1 MWGKALR
8 QGDIFIT
15 APPDGVSGRELF
27 LWAWSMGAGRERS
40 REGLP
45 VPWTAEAL
53 EAAFAEAGREVS
65 LRTVEN
71 WRAGATVPNRRN
83 RLVLAGL
90 FAGRDRAVEAAWM
103 EGLAGRPWTAPAE
116 VETPSEAE
124 PETAADI
131 VAETDASARKP
142 RVGPAVAAAL
152 LLAGGVW
159 LWRAADTAPT
169 VTELRV
175 CAPEDFDKATLR
187 CPAHQ
192 DVFAA
197 GTREVRVS
205 FEASPPEGTPF
216 ERRWY
221 RDGRM
226 FLLRDGFF
234 DAAWENWTWL
244 RNPDGHDPGT
254 YHLRIVVDGEVATA
268 EFEVEALD

>member
-1 MWGKALR
+1 M
-8 QGDIFIT
+8 
-15 APPDGVSGRELF
+15 
-27 LWAWSMGAGRERS
+27 
-40 REGLP
+40 
-45 VPWTAEAL
+45 PWTAEGL

-71 WRAGATVPNRRN
+71 WRSGATVPNRRN

-90 FAGRDRAVEAAWM
+90 FGGRDRAVEAAWM

-116 VETPSEAE
+116 VEMPSDAE
-124 PETAADI
+124 PETAAGT
-131 VAETDASARKP
+131 AASARKP
-142 RVGPAVAAAL
+142 WVGPAVAAAL
-152 LLAGGVW
+152 LTGGVW
-159 LWRAADTAPT
+159 LWRASGAEPV

-175 CAPEDFDKATLR
+175 CAPEDFDEAILR

-244 RNPDGHDPGT
+244 RNSEGHDPGT

-268 EFEVEALD
+268 EFEVGELE

>member
-1 MWGKALR
+1 M
-8 QGDIFIT
+8 F
-15 APPDGVSGRELF
+15 GRELF
-27 LWAWSMGAGRERS
+27 LWAWDMGAGRNRS

-45 VPWTAEAL
+45 VPWTAEGL

-71 WRAGATVPNRRN
+71 WRSGATVPNRRN
-83 RLVLAGL
+83 RLALAGL
-90 FAGRDRAVEAAWM
+90 FAGRDRTVEGAWM
-103 EGLAGRPWTAPAE
+103 EALAGRPWTPPAE
-116 VETPSEAE
+116 VETTSDAE
-124 PETAADI
+124 PEAISGTVS
-131 VAETDASARKP
+131 VARRPWVA
-142 RVGPAVAAAL
+142 PAGAAAL
-152 LLAGGVW
+152 LVVGGVW
-159 LWRAADTAPT
+159 LWQVSDAEPT

-175 CAPEDFDKATLR
+175 CAPEDFNEATLR

-221 RDGRM
+221 RNGRM
-226 FLLRDGFF
+226 FLSRDGFF

-268 EFEVEALD
+268 EFEVGELEVGELE